1 MRDVDAFVIF
11 TGTITW
17 FLLLLAVWAAPFDFP
32 FKLFLS
38 ALLEFVV
45 CMISLIIAGGEFTR
59 DYEIY
64 AKEQKQKEK
73 DRLEREE
80 RERKERVKS

>member
-1 MRDVDAFVIF
+1 MRQADAFTIITGAF
-11 TGTITW
+11 TW
-17 FLLLLAVWAAPFDFP
+17 LLLVLAVAVAPLDLP
-32 FKLFLS
+32 FKLFLW
-38 ALLEFVV
+38 AVLEFVV

-73 DRLEREE
+73 ERLEREE
-80 RERKERVKS
+80 RERKERIKS